1 MLEFTRAGQSAN
13 HGRWGRREP
22 SAGNRKYGIGVV
34 EVIGVQ
40 IILTG
45 LVGLV
50 AGGGRVSWRV
60 GVPGAAFE
68 AIFLAIGAASAAK
81 CTGARPSAHAG
92 GDAR

>member
-1 MLEFTRAGQSAN
+1 M
-13 HGRWGRREP
+13 
-22 SAGNRKYGIGVV
+22 
-34 EVIGVQ
+34 
-40 IILTG
+40 ILTG

-60 GVPGAAFE
+60 GVPGAAVG